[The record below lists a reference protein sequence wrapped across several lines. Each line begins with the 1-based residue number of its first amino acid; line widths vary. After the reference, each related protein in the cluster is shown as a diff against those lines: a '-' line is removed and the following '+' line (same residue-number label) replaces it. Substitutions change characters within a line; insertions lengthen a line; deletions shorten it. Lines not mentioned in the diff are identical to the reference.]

1 MQPKLMAFSGLPGT
15 GKTTLARALAKR
27 LGALYLRIDTIEEAI
42 KHSEL
47 KVTGAEDA
55 GYLAACDLA
64 VDNLRIG
71 LDVVT
76 DCVNPIALS
85 RAMFQA
91 AAGKAEA
98 ALVNIE
104 VICSDEMEHRRRVE
118 HRHRT
123 DKSEYQPD
131 WEAVIRREYEPW
143 QEDVIRVD
151 TAQEDSQGQLDKLLT
166 RLEALK

>member
-1 MQPKLMAFSGLPGT
+1 MQPRLLAFSGLPGT

-27 LGALYLRIDTIEEAI
+27 LGAVYLRIDTIEEAI

-47 KVTGAEDA
+47 NVTGAEDA

-64 VDNLRIG
+64 VDNLKNG
-71 LDVVT
+71 LDVIT

-85 RAMFQA
+85 RDMFRA
-91 AAGKAEA
+91 AAGKAGA
-98 ALVNIE
+98 VLVNIE
-104 VICSDEMEHRRRVE
+104 VICSDETEHRRRVE

-131 WEAVIRREYEPW
+131 WEAVVRREYEPW
-143 QEDVIRVD
+143 LEAVVRVD
-151 TAQEDSQGQLDKLLT
+151 TALGDVSGQMEKLVSA
-166 RLEALK
+166 LETLK